1 MKSIH
6 WVTLPQLEKV
16 FLATKASLLW
26 ASTGARAKFES
37 GRRAPISSDRVS
49 NFFSHEALMPRRAA
63 PVTQAAI
70 ARALR
75 AVEQTGVR
83 VAIEISPDGTIR
95 LVPDR
100 EFLQSEGGARNAS
113 GYVEAQIAAA
123 PWVKSR

>member
-1 MKSIH
+1 
-6 WVTLPQLEKV
+6 
-16 FLATKASLLW
+16 
-26 ASTGARAKFES
+26 
-37 GRRAPISSDRVS
+37 
-49 NFFSHEALMPRRAA
+49 MPRRAA

-100 EFLQSEGGARNAS
+100 EFLQSEGRARNAS
-113 GYVEAQIAAA
+113 GYVEAQIVAA
-123 PWVKSR
+123 PWVKLR

>member
-1 MKSIH
+1 
-6 WVTLPQLEKV
+6 
-16 FLATKASLLW
+16 
-26 ASTGARAKFES
+26 
-37 GRRAPISSDRVS
+37 
-49 NFFSHEALMPRRAA
+49 MPRRAA

-83 VAIEISPDGTIR
+83 FAIEISPDGTIR

-100 EFLQSEGGARNAS
+100 EFLQSEGRARNAS

-123 PWVKSR
+123 PWVKLR

>member
-26 ASTGARAKFES
+26 ASPGARAKFVALRSPPIES
-37 GRRAPISSDRVS
+37 PI
-49 NFFSHEALMPRRAA
+49 FFSHEALMPRRA
-63 PVTQAAI
+63 AAI

-83 VAIEISPDGTIR
+83 VVIEISPDGTIR

-100 EFLQSEGGARNAS
+100 EFLRSEGGARNAS

>member
-1 MKSIH
+1 
-6 WVTLPQLEKV
+6 
-16 FLATKASLLW
+16 
-26 ASTGARAKFES
+26 
-37 GRRAPISSDRVS
+37 
-49 NFFSHEALMPRRAA
+49 MPRRAA

-100 EFLQSEGGARNAS
+100 EFLQSEGARVMLPATLKRRS
-113 GYVEAQIAAA
+113 QPRHG
-123 PWVKSR
+123 